1 MSEDSFDAIVIGAG
15 LAGLSAAYT
24 LAKAGKSVLV
34 IERGDAAGSKNVSG
48 GRIYTYALELLEP
61 GLTAQAC
68 LERAVTHEQLM
79 LLDGERSLLME
90 YVDPAF
96 GAPPAAQ
103 SYTVL
108 RAPFDAWLAEQAEAQ
123 GAFIAAGVRVDGLIE
138 QNGRIV
144 GVRAGDDEMRAEVV
158 IAADGVNSL
167 MMQRAGL
174 RAELRPHE
182 IGIGVKEVIALPAA
196 EIESRFHLKP
206 GEGAAR
212 MILGGADGLN
222 GGVFLYTNRDSLSLG
237 CVFLPHAVADGK
249 RSIQQVL
256 QQIKLHPDIRALIE
270 GGRTLEY
277 GAHLVPEG
285 GWTSAPKTLHRPGF
299 LVVGDAAG
307 FCINQGFT
315 IRGMD
320 LAILSGVAAGQA
332 VLAESDASL
341 VGPVYVRRLEEL
353 GLPAAMQQYAKFPA
367 LMENPRLFSVYPAL
381 ATDVFR
387 QLYGIK
393 EAVPAPLI
401 TRILGAVRR
410 NSSYWSLLKDGWQ
423 ILRALK

>member
-48 GRIYTYALELLEP
+48 GRIYSYALELLEP
-61 GLTAQAC
+61 GLTSQAC

-79 LLDGERSLLME
+79 LLDGERSLLIE
-90 YVDPAF
+90 YTDPAF
-96 GAPPAAQ
+96 GGAEAQ
-103 SYTVL
+103 SFTVL
-108 RAPFDAWLAEQAEAQ
+108 RATFDAWLAEQAEAQ
-123 GAFIAAGVRVDGLIE
+123 GVFIAAGVRVDRLIE
-138 QNGRIV
+138 QNGHIV
-144 GVRAGDDEMRAEVV
+144 GVQAGDDEMRAEVV

-167 MMQRAGL
+167 MMQKAGL
-174 RAELRPHE
+174 RGELRPHE
-182 IGIGVKEVIALPAA
+182 VGIGVKEVIELPVA
-196 EIESRFHLKP
+196 EIEARFHLKP

-222 GGVFLYTNRDSLSLG
+222 GGVFLYTNRASLSLG
-237 CVFLPHAVADGK
+237 CVFLPQAVAEGK
-249 RSIQQVL
+249 RSIHQVL
-256 QQIKLHPDIRALIE
+256 QQVKLHPDIRALIG

-285 GWTSAPKTLHRPGF
+285 GWVSTPKVLHRPGF
-299 LVVGDAAG
+299 LAVGDAAG

-332 VLAESDASL
+332 ALAESDPTQ
-341 VGPVYVRRLEEL
+341 VGPAYVRRLEEL
-353 GLPAAMQQYAKFPA
+353 GLPAAMQQYEKFPA
-367 LMENPRLFSVYPAL
+367 LIENPRLFSVYPAL
-381 ATDVFR
+381 AADVFQ
-387 QLYGIK
+387 QLYGIR
-393 EAVPAPLI
+393 EAAPLPPR
-401 TRILGAVRR
+401 TGALSAIQR
-410 NSSYWSLLKDGWQ
+410 NTSYWALLKDGWQ
-423 ILRALK
+423 ILRTVK